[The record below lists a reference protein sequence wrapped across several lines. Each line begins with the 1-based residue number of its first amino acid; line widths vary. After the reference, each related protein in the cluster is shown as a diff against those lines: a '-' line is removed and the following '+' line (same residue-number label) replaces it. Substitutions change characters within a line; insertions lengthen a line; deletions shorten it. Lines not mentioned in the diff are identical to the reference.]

1 MCWSQFISLK
11 HFIANK
17 RKHVGK
23 TFLWGKHF
31 LLPRDNVVTPKSQRL
46 CHPAFCLPPSFWK
59 HPALLPFR
67 CAIPITMRNNPTP
80 VAQTLARLWQRA
92 EQLPHPTAGRSCAYS
107 SSAFD
112 ADPQPCRRQSPME
125 LICSSGEI
133 KHAAFFKK
141 STVKLSQS
149 PRVKTIN
156 LLLCLFCRRK
166 FSPNTVGNYP
176 VSLLYIVAFS
186 PFHTLDYS
194 SVMC

>member
-11 HFIANK
+11 HFNANK

-59 HPALLPFR
+59 HPGLLPFSVQSLSLWEI
-67 CAIPITMRNNPTP
+67 IPPQWHKHLQDSGRELSSFHTRQQAEAVLTAALPLMLTHSHAGDNHQWSWY
-80 VAQTLARLWQRA
+80 AQV
-92 EQLPHPTAGRSCAYS
+92 G
-107 SSAFD
+107 
-112 ADPQPCRRQSPME
+112 RQSMVF
-125 LICSSGEI
+125 
-133 KHAAFFKK
+133 FFK
-141 STVKLSQS
+141 SVVKISQS
-149 PRVKTIN
+149 PGVKTIN

-166 FSPNTVGNYP
+166 ISPNTVGNYP

-194 SVMC
+194 VMC